1 MTIRRAGAITM
12 GRTPRREETG
22 MGAVVGDL
30 LPLGVGV
37 AVSPVPIIAV
47 ILMLLAP
54 RAGGTSAGFGL
65 GWLAGIVVVTTVVVL
80 VAGGAG
86 AGTDEGGPS
95 TVTSWVTLL
104 LGVLLLALG
113 VREWRQRPK
122 PGDEAALPKW
132 MAAIDGF
139 TPVKATGLG
148 FLLSALNPKNLLMC
162 IGAGLTIG
170 QANLDTG
177 QSVLAVAVFTV
188 IAASTVLLPVIAYA
202 VAKDKMRH
210 PLDEL
215 KAWLQ
220 VNNAAVMGV
229 LVLVIGTVLLGKGL
243 GGLL

>member
-1 MTIRRAGAITM
+1 
-12 GRTPRREETG
+12 
-22 MGAVVGDL
+22 MGAVIGDL

-47 ILMLLAP
+47 ILLLLAP
-54 RAGGTSAGFGL
+54 QAGGPSAGFGL
-65 GWLAGIVVVTTVVVL
+65 GWLAGIVVVTTIVVL

-104 LGVLLLALG
+104 LGVLLLAVG
-113 VREWRQRPK
+113 VREWRHRPK
-122 PGDEAALPKW
+122 PGVEAPLPKW

-162 IGAGLTIG
+162 IGAGVTIG
-170 QANLDTG
+170 AADLDTG
-177 QSVLAVAVFTV
+177 QSVAAVAVFTA
-188 IAASTVLLPVIAYA
+188 IAASTVLVPVVAYA
-202 VAKDKMRH
+202 VAKDRMRH

-220 VNNAAVMGV
+220 ANNTAVMSV
-229 LVLVIGTVLLGKGL
+229 LVLVIGTVLVGKGI